1 MIRFGKLVD
10 GAIYELNRRS
20 GLLYYHNGKIE
31 PPYIWNY
38 LNQHFQNNSTNHN
51 HQKWSPYRAVLF
63 GNEDPLNITGMI
75 GRGELITSK
84 IKLAIIITSDSGR
97 TKAYERASMTAQSLR
112 WTTSNMYM
120 PICIVAQSDTR
131 KEKET
136 ISTSD
141 RDNVI
146 LIFHGSDVKASTF
159 IVDTRDEE
167 ILKTKLLKWKKKLS
181 FFNSHQIFAFHFTV
195 INGVEPENSEEIFKR
210 FGKLVDGAIYELNR
224 RSGLLYYHNG
234 KIEPPYIW
242 NYLNQHF
249 QNNSTNHN
257 HQKWSPY
264 RAVLFG
270 NEDPLNIT
278 GMIGRGELITS
289 KIKLAIII
297 TSDSGRTKAY
307 ERASMTAQSLRWTTS
322 NMYMPIC
329 IVAQSDTRKEKE
341 TISTSDRD
349 NVILIFH
356 GSDVKASTFIVDTR
370 DEEILKTKLLK
381 WKKKL
386 SFFNSHQI
394 FAFHFTVINGVEPEN
409 SEEIFKNIFENVHL
423 STLRL
428 LDEQSITGINHQDND
443 KYNFDNGP
451 VYAIIGLKKWIKDE
465 KKYL

>member
-75 GRGELITSK
+75 GRGELITVMSQKIILRYNKNGSK

-167 ILKTKLLKWKKKLS
+167 ILKTKLLKWKINLFFIYCRHLS
-181 FFNSHQIFAFHFTV
+181 
-195 INGVEPENSEEIFKR
+195 
-210 FGKLVDGAIYELNR
+210 
-224 RSGLLYYHNG
+224 
-234 KIEPPYIW
+234 
-242 NYLNQHF
+242 
-249 QNNSTNHN
+249 
-257 HQKWSPY
+257 
-264 RAVLFG
+264 
-270 NEDPLNIT
+270 
-278 GMIGRGELITS
+278 
-289 KIKLAIII
+289 
-297 TSDSGRTKAY
+297 
-307 ERASMTAQSLRWTTS
+307 
-322 NMYMPIC
+322 
-329 IVAQSDTRKEKE
+329 
-341 TISTSDRD
+341 
-349 NVILIFH
+349 
-356 GSDVKASTFIVDTR
+356 
-370 DEEILKTKLLK
+370 
-381 WKKKL
+381 
-386 SFFNSHQI
+386 
-394 FAFHFTVINGVEPEN
+394 
-409 SEEIFKNIFENVHL
+409 NIFENVHL